1 MRRYLGLVA
10 AAAALTYFFDPVSGS
25 DRRRRL
31 VEWVRARWERS
42 LADRGADPTTEPPEE
57 VYAAAERLEAAMA
70 AAAATAPAAEAQTE
84 AAGAREPPR
93 RPVDDPTTP
102 RPTITVHELQERPPT
117 SFGDWDLPPPPAPA
131 TESGE
136 PNRSARRILAAAAG
150 AALVAVAVA
159 VGLVVWAVW
168 PSSASTVPSVTQAV
182 VDDQARAIAL
192 LSQPDV
198 KRIPVLGTQGRL
210 VLVYAKNGNAVLIA
224 TKVKR
229 APAGRT
235 YQTWV
240 IVGKKPQPSGLF
252 AGGDG
257 SIVVPLQH
265 AVPKGATV
273 AVTLEPA
280 GGSLSPMTKPLFST
294 TRSS

>member
-31 VEWVRARWERS
+31 REWVRARWERS

-70 AAAATAPAAEAQTE
+70 AAAAAAPAAEAEATE
-84 AAGAREPPR
+84 AGPREPPR
-93 RPVDDPTTP
+93 RPVDEPTTP
-102 RPTITVHELQERPPT
+102 RPTITVHEVHERAPG
-117 SFGDWDLPPPPAPA
+117 SFGDWDLPPPAAA
-131 TESGE
+131 TENGE
-136 PNRSARRILAAAAG
+136 PDRSAHRILAAAAG

-159 VGLVVWAVW
+159 VGLVIWAVW
-168 PSSASTVPSVTQAV
+168 PSTASSRPSATQAL

-210 VLVYAKNGNAVLIA
+210 VLVYAKNGSAVLIA

-229 APAGRT
+229 APGGKT
-235 YQTWV
+235 YQAWV
-240 IVGKKPQPSGLF
+240 IVGNKPQPSGLF
-252 AGGDG
+252 AGGG
-257 SIVVPLQH
+257 SSIVVPLQH